1 MKLVD
6 SVKSLITE
14 IASLNDIQNTIKKKQ
29 ITVIFYDG
37 DEPGGRGLRLIEPV
51 ALGRS
56 KRGNLV
62 LRAWDEEGASHRGYL
77 GTRPMPGWRLFKLD
91 KILSYKPSGENFN
104 TPRPNFNS
112 TGDKDMTSII
122 IIAKF

>member
-1 MKLVD
+1 MLVSKTPYRVSLFGGGTDFPEYFNKSPSIVIGGAINKFVYVTINTQFSKITKNNIKIFYKNVELVD

-51 ALGRS
+51 AL
-56 KRGNLV
+56 
-62 LRAWDEEGASHRGYL
+62 
-77 GTRPMPGWRLFKLD
+77 
-91 KILSYKPSGENFN
+91 
-104 TPRPNFNS
+104 
-112 TGDKDMTSII
+112 
-122 IIAKF
+122 